1 LDRTGDSRN
10 RKSSEGRMGKA
21 GYFLGVMGRIRGE
34 KRFRIFHGMEK
45 ISASFPRYGKLF
57 STLWKIRIRAAR
69 G

>member
-21 GYFLGVMGRIRGE
+21 GYFLGVMGLIRGE

-45 ISASFPRYGKLF
+45 FPRGFPRYGKLF
-57 STLWKIRIRAAR
+57 STVWKIRIRTAR